1 MSETDVPRCQDCPMR
16 AKAEGKPKSFV
27 GRLWFWHIKWCPGWK
42 GYQEYLAKQD
52 TEG

>member
-16 AKAEGKPKSFV
+16 AKAEAKPKSFV

-42 GYQEYLAKQD
+42 GYQEYLAQQGM
-52 TEG
+52 EG